1 MLTGGKNETV
11 KNGKMW
17 KKRKTET
24 QAGNAGG
31 SKCWHNME
39 GTRIIFGSGEKGRES

>member
-1 MLTGGKNETV
+1 MLPGGKNETV

-17 KKRKTET
+17 KKRKTGT

-31 SKCWHNME
+31 VNVGITWKE
-39 GTRIIFGSGEKGRES
+39 QE